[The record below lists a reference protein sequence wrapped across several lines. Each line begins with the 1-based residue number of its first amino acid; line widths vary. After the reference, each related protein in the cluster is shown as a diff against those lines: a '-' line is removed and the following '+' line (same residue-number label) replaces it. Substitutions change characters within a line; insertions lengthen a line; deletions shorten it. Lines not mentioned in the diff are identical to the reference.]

1 MEFLQRLYMCRKCC
15 KPARKKK
22 KTLPFTN
29 VWIHEIK
36 KRKILLL
43 PNLLHWATWPPQ
55 HHSRCLPCQ
64 GTWGRISWLVWSI
77 LDSAQVW
84 SPGLLEGHPGQVAG
98 GHRPSISTQTR
109 TQWVWG
115 RGSKEKET
123 DKTSWD
129 GHQTMLPL
137 HSRTKCLETPLSF
150 SVKNMIKMFSV
161 STVKLKRND
170 RLELPFFFISSFTL
184 TDHLLGKNLF
194 FQMTSLGFFFF

>member
-1 MEFLQRLYMCRKCC
+1 MESLQRLYMCRKCC
-15 KPARKKK
+15 KPARKKTK

-29 VWIHEIK
+29 VWIHVIK
-36 KRKILLL
+36 KRKI
-43 PNLLHWATWPPQ
+43 PLHWATWPPQ

-129 GHQTMLPL
+129 GRQTMLPL
-137 HSRTKCLETPLSF
+137 HATGGMSRCPRPRHKMEGHLVPSLLPAPVFHLVCVET
-150 SVKNMIKMFSV
+150 
-161 STVKLKRND
+161 TVKINK
-170 RLELPFFFISSFTL
+170 
-184 TDHLLGKNLF
+184 
-194 FQMTSLGFFFF
+194 